1 MEDRGAP
8 SNSHAGLWWTAALIL
23 ALALACYWPALHGQ
37 QVWDDDAHVTR
48 LELQSVSGLWEIWTN
63 LHATQQYYPLL
74 HSAFWVEHRLWG
86 DSALGYHLVNVL
98 LHATSAV
105 LLVLVLRR
113 LGVPG
118 ARLAGVLFAVHP
130 VCVESVAWISEQK
143 NTLSL
148 VFYLLSALAYLGFD
162 GSRGRPGAGRAYV
175 LASLL
180 FVAALLTKSVTATLP
195 AALLVVLWWKRGRLT
210 PRDAWPLIPWFAAG
224 IAGGLLT
231 ALVERKLIGAEGA
244 AFDLGLVER
253 CLLAGR
259 VIWFYLGKL
268 AWPFG
273 LVFVYPR
280 WDVGSSSA
288 GWWGYL
294 AGALLVTVALWLIRR
309 RSRGPLAA
317 WLFFVGSLFPALGF
331 FNVYPFLFSYVA
343 DHFQYLASIGIITAF
358 SAGAAQLFARASPNI
373 RGAGLGLAAL
383 LVAFFV
389 ILCDA
394 QSRTYAD
401 QFALY
406 TATIERNPQC
416 WMAHNNLGVWYKD
429 RGDPEKAVAQY
440 REALRLRSD
449 YPQAHNNLG
458 VWYEERG
465 DLEQAAAQYREAFRL
480 KKDYAAAHINLGSAL
495 AKTPGRLGEAIDQFR
510 EALRIQPDLAAAHL
524 NLGTALL
531 KTPGRMNEAVAHYEE
546 AVRLAPGDAL
556 AHASLGNALSNMP
569 DRLGEAVAQLEEAL
583 RIRPDLAEAHNNLG
597 LALDAQGRSAEA
609 IEHYE
614 EALRLAP
621 GFAEIRLNIAS
632 ALMRIPGREDEAA
645 AQLEAFLRV
654 RPDNEAARQI
664 LAQIRAGQR

>member
-1 MEDRGAP
+1 
-8 SNSHAGLWWTAALIL
+8 
-23 ALALACYWPALHGQ
+23 
-37 QVWDDDAHVTR
+37 
-48 LELQSVSGLWEIWTN
+48 
-63 LHATQQYYPLL
+63 
-74 HSAFWVEHRLWG
+74 
-86 DSALGYHLVNVL
+86 
-98 LHATSAV
+98 
-105 LLVLVLRR
+105 
-113 LGVPG
+113 
-118 ARLAGVLFAVHP
+118 
-130 VCVESVAWISEQK
+130 
-143 NTLSL
+143 
-148 VFYLLSALAYLGFD
+148 
-162 GSRGRPGAGRAYV
+162 
-175 LASLL
+175 
-180 FVAALLTKSVTATLP
+180 
-195 AALLVVLWWKRGRLT
+195 
-210 PRDAWPLIPWFAAG
+210 
-224 IAGGLLT
+224 
-231 ALVERKLIGAEGA
+231 
-244 AFDLGLVER
+244 
-253 CLLAGR
+253 
-259 VIWFYLGKL
+259 
-268 AWPFG
+268 
-273 LVFVYPR
+273 
-280 WDVGSSSA
+280 
-288 GWWGYL
+288 
-294 AGALLVTVALWLIRR
+294 
-309 RSRGPLAA
+309 
-317 WLFFVGSLFPALGF
+317 
-331 FNVYPFLFSYVA
+331 
-343 DHFQYLASIGIITAF
+343 
-358 SAGAAQLFARASPNI
+358 AGAAQLFARASPNI

-383 LVAFFV
+383 LVASFV
-389 ILCDA
+389 ILSNA
-394 QSRTYAD
+394 QSATYAD

-429 RGDPEKAVAQY
+429 RGDP
-440 REALRLRSD
+440 
-449 YPQAHNNLG
+449 
-458 VWYEERG
+458 
-465 DLEQAAAQYREAFRL
+465 EQAAAQYREAFRL